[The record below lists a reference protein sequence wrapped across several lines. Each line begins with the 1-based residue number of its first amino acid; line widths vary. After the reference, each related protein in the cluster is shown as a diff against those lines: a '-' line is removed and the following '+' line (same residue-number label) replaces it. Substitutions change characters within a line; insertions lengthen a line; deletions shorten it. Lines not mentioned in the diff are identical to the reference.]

1 MSLSFVAPREL
12 SPAKVAG
19 ERLFAGVRANVGRQ
33 VVAATKVPHAYPTL
47 EGFVAGVDADVS
59 GKFVRAREAPVA
71 ALRRTGVGP
80 LVHGR
85 LAGSV
90 GVFPWTQDWP
100 EGQILRSVSC
110 G

>member
-19 ERLFAGVRANVGRQ
+19 ERLLAGVRADVGRQ

-47 EGFVAGVDADVS
+47 EGFVASVDADVS
-59 GKFVRAREAPVA
+59 GELVGSGEAPVA
-71 ALRRTGVGP
+71 ALRRAGVGP
-80 LVHGR
+80 LVHGG

-90 GVFPWTQDWP
+90 GVFPRAQDGP
-100 EGQILRSVSC
+100 EG
-110 G
+110 

>member
-19 ERLFAGVRANVGRQ
+19 ERFLAGVRADVGRQ
-33 VVAATKVPHAYPTL
+33 VVASTKVPHANPAL

-59 GKFVRAREAPVA
+59 GELVGPGEAPVA
-71 ALRRTGVGP
+71 SLRRTGIGP
-80 LVHGR
+80 LVHRG

-90 GVFPWTQDWP
+90 GVFPRAQDGP
-100 EGQILRSVSC
+100 EG
-110 G
+110 

>member
-1 MSLSFVAPREL
+1 MSLSLVAPREL
-12 SPAKVAG
+12 PSAKVAC
-19 ERLFAGVRANVGRQ
+19 ERFLAGVRADVGRQ
-33 VVAATKVPHAYPTL
+33 VVTATKVPHAYPTL

-59 GKFVRAREAPVA
+59 GELVGPGEAPVA
-71 ALRRTGVGP
+71 ALRRAGVGT

-90 GVFPWTQDWP
+90 GVFPRAQDGP
-100 EGQILRSVSC
+100 EGQILRAVGC